1 MSLYFRL
8 GLMLHSHIFF
18 KTSTNME
25 LFPLEFIYVNERKG
39 IVLTN
44 ELDNMTKFYNS
55 IWKFNVMN
63 YSTFK

>member
-1 MSLYFRL
+1 
-8 GLMLHSHIFF
+8 
-18 KTSTNME
+18 ME